1 MILRQFKVNSF
12 WRLVL
17 CGISV
22 GVGATSISNTGSAS
36 DAGSTYSATLSKSIQ
51 VLGFANS
58 SAQDGGK
65 DFSVTFS
72 AADILTLSA
81 YRTLGGDYATDLI
94 NASTTVWL
102 PVAQTQVCLRSNI
115 PRVTT
120 TTSGLLQAAAT
131 IGAMTD
137 QTNQTNTL
145 KTAVFIKGNGNM
157 STDSNQRIFFCNGT
171 CASTNKFVTTNI
183 VDSDNGATL
192 GTLGTYADHIV
203 ETVVWPWPGSVSDD
217 SPYTNYAKID
227 SNNAS
232 AQNFNHT
239 STQTDSNYYNV
250 ASTQPTSDTTGF
262 ALGKT
267 VFVDDTCGD
276 ENDDAVDVIVFVSL
290 EDVISNPAAIY
301 EGTVNLD
308 FSISSSSS

>member
-1 MILRQFKVNSF
+1 MLRQFKVNSF

-22 GVGATSISNTGSAS
+22 GVGATSIVNTDGSAS
-36 DAGSTYSATLSKSIQ
+36 DADSTYSATLSKSIQ

-81 YRTLGGDYATDLI
+81 YRTLGSTYAADLSSS
-94 NASTTVWL
+94 STTVWL

-115 PRVTT
+115 PEVTT

-137 QTNQTNTL
+137 ETNTL

-157 STDSNQRIFFCNGT
+157 SNANATLNQRIFFCSGDNG
-171 CASTNKFVTTNI
+171 CLETNKFVTTNI
-183 VDSDNGATL
+183 VASSNGASLNALTQ
-192 GTLGTYADHIV
+192 TYADDIS
-203 ETVVWPWPGSVSDD
+203 TNVWSDSTTSDANGSSG
-217 SPYTNYAKID
+217 SGAL
-227 SNNAS
+227 
-232 AQNFNHT
+232 NFNHT
-239 STQTDSNYYNV
+239 STQTNSNNYEL
-250 ASTQPTSDTTGF
+250 STVDPTTSNAFELD
-262 ALGKT
+262 KT
-267 VFVDDTCGD
+267 VFDANKCGFG
-276 ENDDAVDVIVFVSL
+276 NDDAVDVIVFVSL
-290 EDVISNPAAIY
+290 EDVISNPAASY
-301 EGTVNLD
+301 NGSVNLD
-308 FSISSSSS
+308 FSISS